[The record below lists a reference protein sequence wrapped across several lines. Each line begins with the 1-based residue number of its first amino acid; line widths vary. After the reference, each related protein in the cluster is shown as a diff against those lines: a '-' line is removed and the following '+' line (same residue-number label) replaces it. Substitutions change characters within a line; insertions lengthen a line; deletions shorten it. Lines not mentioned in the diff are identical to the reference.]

1 MIRCLISML
10 LIINSLRIHHSHSII
25 YEKSLSYYFAEEYK
39 SCDQVSAVM
48 ADMIE
53 KGKGISSEMFLSE
66 LESQTTKI
74 QNINHQIKDYDA
86 ILTISTASSA
96 PLRNEVEKNDPSLA
110 FTYLGMPSL
119 HVPNSKASSKLTN
132 EGKLNV
138 LEKSSLL
145 L

>member
-1 MIRCLISML
+1 
-10 LIINSLRIHHSHSII
+10 
-25 YEKSLSYYFAEEYK
+25 
-39 SCDQVSAVM
+39 M

-119 HVPNSKASSKLTN
+119 HVPNSKDSLGMPIGFQITSAKYNDYLI
-132 EGKLNV
+132 LQLLDLLV
-138 LEKSSLL
+138 EKNYVSNQSLL
-145 L
+145 NTIKPISLDG